1 MSWHIHYI
9 KNLLIVDISLNNQQ
23 IAMAKSFIRR
33 HRQCVE
39 EPFFSTE
46 GGQFTYLITPTGI
59 GNIVKIKCNI
69 CNKVKDITGELG

>member
-1 MSWHIHYI
+1 
-9 KNLLIVDISLNNQQ
+9 
-23 IAMAKSFIRR
+23 MAKSFIKR

-46 GGQFTYLITPTGI
+46 GGQFTYLITPAGI